1 MVRYSNYHE
10 ENSFLVDPNVKAG
23 TYLKRKHTIYVR
35 KHVCTLR
42 RLVPFILRK
51 HFFLKNKEYTSKYR
65 ISSYSFRRNYS
76 FLNLEIQRA
85 EVFYVANYQS
95 TIITSK
101 NMSKNLSFCCFRDK
115 KCMKMSS
122 LFTLLRFFDELFDVI
137 TFWRCKKTSA
147 HEIWGV
153 SLIQY
158 KFRMVL
164 NPLYWT
170 EGNISWSKS
179 NISRMKQCTSY
190 SWKLFWAVWEFR
202 FMSMYFCIKSVILK
216 SFGMYILKYFTKM
229 ILPIQFL

>member
-1 MVRYSNYHE
+1 MGDDIGSG
-10 ENSFLVDPNVKAG
+10 SFCFDFRHSAAQCSWVCHLWSPNDHRQQPVTEPEPMSKMKKTFFMKWDP
-23 TYLKRKHTIYVR
+23 I
-35 KHVCTLR
+35 
-42 RLVPFILRK
+42 
-51 HFFLKNKEYTSKYR
+51 
-65 ISSYSFRRNYS
+65 
-76 FLNLEIQRA
+76 A
-85 EVFYVANYQS
+85 EVFYGANY
-95 TIITSK
+95 
-101 NMSKNLSFCCFRDK
+101 CCFRDK